1 MAIYLNQG
9 VELSHSSVRKLETW
23 PNRLSNKLVKA
34 WLNLAQFVLGE
45 NVQKTTE
52 IKNKIGWRYFVFFPH
67 FALFF

>member
-9 VELSHSSVRKLETW
+9 VELSHSSVRKLETQ

-34 WLNLAQFVLGE
+34 WLNRAQFVLGE

-52 IKNKIGWRYFVFFPH
+52 LKTKFVG
-67 FALFF
+67 